1 MTIEEIEKEWLTAKV
16 WAESG
21 TMTGEM
27 MSQKELAEWADKFG
41 PKLIAVVR
49 IADTMLKNKDSIHS
63 DYKDHD
69 IGYFT
74 LRGALKSLERDHV

>member
-41 PKLIAVVR
+41 PKLIAVAKAAKAVESNP
-49 IADTMLKNKDSIHS
+49 TV
-63 DYKDHD
+63 DYVILLIKV
-69 IGYFT
+69 
-74 LRGALKSLERDHV
+74 LEDLEG